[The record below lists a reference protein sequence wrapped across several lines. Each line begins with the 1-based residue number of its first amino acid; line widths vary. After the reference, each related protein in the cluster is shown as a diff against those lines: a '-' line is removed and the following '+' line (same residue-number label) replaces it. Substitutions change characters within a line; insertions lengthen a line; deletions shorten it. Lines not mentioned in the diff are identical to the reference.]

1 MRANDRPRMP
11 QRAATNTAN
20 LCFRCS
26 STLPRLPVQMQPG
39 VKITRQPALSTLF
52 QTLDRQI
59 VVRVS
64 AAQISWRIPGE
75 CRTLFA
81 DSFL

>member
-20 LCFRCS
+20 LCFSYR
-26 STLPRLPVQMQPG
+26 STLLRNPVQMKPH

-52 QTLDRQI
+52 QTLD
-59 VVRVS
+59 
-64 AAQISWRIPGE
+64 
-75 CRTLFA
+75 
-81 DSFL
+81 